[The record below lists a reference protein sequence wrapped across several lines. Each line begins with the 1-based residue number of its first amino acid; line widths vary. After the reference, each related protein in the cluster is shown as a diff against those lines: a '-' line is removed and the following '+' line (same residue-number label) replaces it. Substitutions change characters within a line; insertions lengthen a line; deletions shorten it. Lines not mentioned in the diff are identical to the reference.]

1 MSKCEICKVSFNGQ
15 YMSDH
20 GKIVKSD
27 RCKKCAIKYFDQ
39 FTPQEL
45 KERKKKGLL

>member
-1 MSKCEICKVSFNGQ
+1 MKCSVCSISLKQ
-15 YMSDH
+15 YHLKD
-20 GKIVKSD
+20 VK

-45 KERKKKGLL
+45 KERKKKGLE